1 MSGFYVY
8 SMTKSLIN
16 ILYDQNQKQPQNKQ
30 LIEKR
35 KAVYGISNQYQFQLK
50 TKRLEEQMI
59 QSVLKYLNEV
69 YGKQKKYGFKI
80 IESDSSQDTDRYI
93 ELENGDCVNIVGYN
107 QGNRCLKNNIQSFQ
121 WTQLFYS
128 IYGFF
133 TRVQNIF
140 LCITLLICISLDQE
154 NLPTA
159 YNQSEI
165 VVCLSIPLLLD
176 IFVILFKEANY
187 YSKQRKYDSQI
198 NDSNE
203 CQKLVRFKNAKFQ
216 NQENIEILQKVKW
229 GNLQIGDI
237 IFLKRDDYC
246 PADILILDMWDQ
258 KCTIRTSFI
267 DDQSK
272 DSIKYAPLL
281 TTISKGSS
289 IKGNLLEYRRILSGR
304 IDIKKTN
311 DIYNFRGYLS
321 LKKDPI
327 SEKFGSSNLI
337 QKYSQIKFTDW
348 MVGIVVLCGNDS
360 YSFRK
365 SAFDQKEKIRRNSS
379 FFKRKWDLQSAIQ
392 ILMIC
397 FFSII
402 VIILRISMV
411 CFKSLQ
417 FKGQMIPIAIDFV
430 FTFPLY
436 YSVISTLCFILYT
449 ILSSY
454 LFKMSDINLTQ
465 NTNFNLNFLNSY
477 SEMTLS
483 SHVIFN
489 SFKIQNSKL
498 KNVSTICLKDRYFK
512 MNEENQS
519 NQIIKSNNTIIRA
532 KQSNTKNDMSD
543 EFSLLQSP
551 ISSIQQKQNSI
562 KINLGS
568 NFSNPEGQFQNQ
580 SKRKK
585 SYTNFNQTASSQVD
599 DSPQNSMNG
608 TQPSN
613 GHNAPL
619 STFKKH
625 FAKEKSPLSK
635 IVELDSKSV
644 IPLDNESQKDRDD
657 IQNDIVSKLGS
668 KNDLKSQKSLKKKTI
683 NKADSLI
690 EFDDQ
695 SNFQTF
701 AENFAIEDVPV
712 KKKLDSH
719 ATKRNVSITQLNIT
733 ENNTSYDNT
742 ITAASHRKIFDQ
754 DATFNNISQR
764 GLLNDADLQQQK
776 MLPSVSQNNSPKN
789 KKLMQQQQ
797 MQNSNTPFSNSKNL
811 HDHTE
816 NDALTFMKGSFAP
829 IGIMQ
834 NYSSIV
840 KGRSGSQCD
849 SSLVQ
854 KNSSIKENTQ
864 KNPMLFS
871 FDIVSFQEKDILKKQ
886 DQRSP
891 SKINYHQSLLSNGNN
906 NMSSFGYSPR
916 WKNPSM
922 QNVINVNQNKNVN
935 IKEFQ
940 NDIFQNN
947 TEQSQQVNIELSQSQ
962 QTIQVEGRNHE
973 LKSYSNENLYNHINF
988 KNNHFDIS
996 PNKFKTYQTGQPLQ
1010 KSIIDN
1016 FQEIE
1021 IRSESSYGSDSDSDN
1036 QDIIYQQ
1043 FTQEDNSKNYPL
1055 YEPSYN
1061 NLISKQFNTSAI
1073 EPTEKSF
1080 RKTEENYEILKS
1092 NSPNQRRIS
1101 EHKNSLKVNGVSHDN
1116 KEIESTNKKIV
1127 NGNIENLNL
1136 LSSEIEST
1144 NVNTKVD
1151 KIFDELQN
1159 SNQNNL
1165 HNLQSSQYQE
1175 DNLKNKNGLFLSEQ
1189 KFIRLKKQKSF
1200 TNKENTNIDQN
1211 KENQNEISNFQETQ
1225 DELNPKNLI
1234 FHSGDQANQSKIAL
1248 MRGVTVNPL
1257 IQRFKQ
1263 TNHTTIDDINSA
1275 ESLQKR
1281 LSVSSMLPSSNTI
1294 FQKQPESFR
1303 NLSGMKKSNNPQ
1315 FENQQGFTKSLV
1327 DKNKNAKELLL
1338 AMTVC
1343 HDSKTKGDRLK
1354 MGENVT
1360 HIHFDDDT
1368 QYILDFAKS
1377 HNFNFECSC
1386 FIQDQN
1392 YYIIK
1397 TEEGQEKFQVLQ
1409 RFQSLSNKKLITIV
1423 QNHSDFILYIKDY
1436 ENFFPDYLVNSVSNE
1451 KKQKLENL
1459 IQKIVKQGEKIIFYS
1474 KIILTE
1480 SQVLDL
1486 TNAIRLE
1493 TSQEKI
1499 QLIYKQLIQQKSE
1512 EPSDIQMLGFIGLQ
1526 EESDLLIH
1534 QMIKDLRGFGQ
1545 KIWVLTSDTQQST
1558 LESCYNYS
1566 VLQDNGMELVDF
1578 SSSNFDELFYKTRNH
1593 LQNLKKIL
1601 QKQVKSQNN
1610 NNMGISQSVF
1620 DNNQKDNTPTLTN
1633 VKNEMLTPV
1642 TPNSQNNQKLPI
1654 DRKSTFADLANSSKK
1669 VGLVKMQ
1676 SQQNIP
1682 KKAAQTFLGIEE
1694 STPINISASNN
1705 AQIINNN
1712 QESKEMN
1719 YYVLISGESLN
1730 TIRNNSYLWDHFCLI
1745 AFFANGVVGYEI
1757 TDEQKC
1763 ILGQVITT
1771 RFHKSS
1777 SNVVNI
1783 VSSLNDIESLNFEQI
1798 SVYLR
1803 SQSDKNSENQNQI
1816 ISQHADLNAKDA
1828 LSFLNILTKQSRL
1841 QSEIVEE
1848 TIYLAIHRSYLMS
1861 LAIIVWNIYTC
1872 ACNYP
1877 LFTPYQTIIFHGI
1890 QYMISFFFYL
1900 IRKKRQFNKDN
1911 LKANLPGGYLYNQ
1924 FINLKSQYSRQQLP
1938 ILNLKVIISS
1948 VFDTVFIF
1956 MYFMD
1961 LYNFQNG
1968 MEIDIETL
1976 RCLLQWGISIAS
1988 FCRVFDLYFIRFDKF
2003 TLVYVLLFSAIL
2015 EIQTLIHNGGEVGAA
2030 LFMHTFKKGYILNFL
2045 LFLFFCILKNL
2056 IETTYIRTA
2065 PRAIVGFSKYI
2076 VRQQQQQQ
2084 QQQLQQQKSQKK
2096 KNSIIE
2102 LKSVINSNKT
2112 SKKQLSDNA
2121 ELDNKIQEQ
2130 PINRQEQ
2137 ISPQQKD
2144 NKTIYMG
2151 NNNLLNLQK
2160 SEYTSM
2166 NSISTPPAVSQFDLK
2181 NLTQKINP
2189 AQIIRSIFKDKE
2201 MDIILSQ
2208 MLMQEEINITSTQMQ
2223 KFTLRFQIRE
2233 IERLFIKGWELL
2245 IPNSN
2250 RIFYVIN
2257 FIAFDIAYDVLVLS
2271 KVTNEFSSADGGY
2284 IITYA
2289 ITASTIFIFTALSL
2303 TKYYQKS
2310 NILIFSSTL
2319 VIVRSIKFILL
2330 SIFKQIIIYP
2340 TELIMHIAV
2349 ASSCLRFSHHN
2360 VLIQGLILFFSFIVL
2375 TETNIKQWNLQRFLN
2390 DIGYVYEGSQGYQ
2403 DSIYIVRICFYIS
2416 FFIILA
2422 QFVAT
2427 KYNMIFTIRTNYLSE
2442 HNLFKATLKVKD
2454 ILSILLP
2461 KFIRE
2466 KIETMKQGQYRVAEK
2481 QDEVIIVFCDICNF
2495 DDIIFNEKINT
2506 VKILDKLYRQFDLAC
2521 QQNGLQKIET
2531 VGKTYLAAAGITDV
2545 EKLLKAEGRLQDVS
2559 PAKRALQ
2566 FAFDL
2571 QRIVRSKQ
2579 LYLASNKK
2587 IIIKVGIHLG
2597 PAISG
2602 VIGYHKPQFSLIG
2615 DTVNTTSR
2623 VCSTGLSDHIIIS
2636 KEVYDKVYQLSQ
2648 YKFQQRDVEAK
2659 GKGIM
2664 TTFQVFDK
2672 RHIRNNA
2679 SKKQTL
2685 NFLDD
2690 TAITNN
2696 QNTNPT
2702 LTSNLSSVF
2711 QIGSGIHNFLSSHN
2725 QIHQITLENSSEKNT
2740 QEQSNQI
2747 KKNNSN
2753 KFIPLKSIPESP
2765 NNYSNASQVQLRD
2778 QKLNLVNGDDTNCS
2792 IKQNLVQPLS
2802 DQLIQKST
2810 PSNINLRIKNTS
2822 FGGALE
2828 DLSQKQKTGGSN
2840 QEIGQRRRMLKKSSS
2855 MTVVN
2860 LKPRFKNDSV
2870 QSNQNKISG
2879 SKEENID
2886 EQSSPLA
2893 PSRNEFIRQIE
2904 KDLMQRIELEPVQI
2918 QMKELTLPL
2927 EKIKMHIN
2935 HQDHGGDKSL
2945 ASSRD
2950 EVGNSHS
2957 SHLRLGICSTNSKS
2971 TAEQKQLHTEF
2982 LKQIMKQQIPTII
2995 AWMCVISLYYLIKSG
3010 AIIYFINNKGQLQ
3023 LSQDIQL
3030 NLTIFILL
3038 MPLLFLPLACTFRK
3052 LHNYLSWK
3060 NMRIFIY
3067 GIYFLSLA
3075 FQLIHNI
3082 FLDKFMNEVTK
3093 YNLNIE
3099 KIDKSYQASVNSVT
3113 AVILPSTLIYV
3124 MELQFIFIFFT
3135 TFKALYFM
3143 EKVGAMIVQVVTCFL
3158 YITFKNRFDV
3168 LIIFFVALVGIIHL
3182 RIQYNHMQN
3191 EVRNFNNLK
3200 TLESKKDE
3208 LDSLLKNLLPAHILD
3223 TFLNSM
3229 KKEIPL
3235 ICEELHD
3242 VTLLFA
3248 DIAGFTKYSS
3258 TTDPIVVVNMLRRL
3272 FTDFDDHCLN
3282 QNVYKLY
3289 TIGDCYV
3296 CFGLTNKNERNPA
3309 QEAHNVVRFA
3319 FDMIR
3324 IIENV
3329 RQYTDCNLQMR
3340 IGIHTGKLYG
3350 GIVGTEIVRYDI
3362 YGQDVIIANKMESNG
3377 ESGHVMVSETTKKL
3391 LEDHFPNEFIFDFKE
3406 HVHIKQTNKDIDGFL
3421 IRFNQNTSVYY
3432 DNSPES

>member
-1 MSGFYVY
+1 
-8 SMTKSLIN
+8 
-16 ILYDQNQKQPQNKQ
+16 
-30 LIEKR
+30 
-35 KAVYGISNQYQFQLK
+35 
-50 TKRLEEQMI
+50 MI

-93 ELENGDCVNIVGYN
+93 ELENGDCVNIAGYN
-107 QGNRCLKNNIQSFQ
+107 QANRCLKNNIQSFQ
-121 WTQLFYS
+121 WSQLFYS

-140 LCITLLICISLDQE
+140 LCIAILICTSLDQE

-176 IFVILFKEANY
+176 IFVILLKEANY

-198 NDSNE
+198 NSQNE
-203 CQKLVRFKNAKFQ
+203 CQKLIRFKNAKFQ

-258 KCTIRTSFI
+258 KCTIKTSFI

-311 DIYNFRGYLS
+311 DIIYFRGYMS

-348 MVGIVVLCGNDS
+348 LVGIVVLCGNDS

-365 SAFDQKEKIRRNSS
+365 YAFDQKEKIRRNSS

-411 CFKSLQ
+411 CFKSLE

-436 YSVISTLCFILYT
+436 YSVINTLCFIFYT
-449 ILSSY
+449 FLSSY
-454 LFKMSDINLTQ
+454 LFKMS
-465 NTNFNLNFLNSY
+465 NTNLNQNQNVSLNFLNSY

-483 SHVIFN
+483 SHVILN
-489 SFKIQNSKL
+489 SFKIQNSKVR
-498 KNVSTICLKDRYFK
+498 NVSTVCLKDRYFK
-512 MNEENQS
+512 MNEENYS

-532 KQSNTKNDMSD
+532 KQSNTKNETSD

-551 ISSIQQKQNSI
+551 ISSIQQKQNSN

-568 NFSNPEGQFQNQ
+568 NFSNSDYLFQNQ
-580 SKRKK
+580 NKRKK
-585 SYTNFNQTASSQVD
+585 SYINFNQTASSQVD
-599 DSPQNSMNG
+599 DSPQNNMNS

-619 STFKKH
+619 STFKKN
-625 FAKEKSPLSK
+625 FVKDKSSLSK

-668 KNDLKSQKSLKKKTI
+668 KNELKSQKNIKKMTI
-683 NKADSLI
+683 TKAGSLI

-701 AENFAIEDVPV
+701 AENFDSEDNPV
-712 KKKLDSH
+712 KRKLDTH
-719 ATKRNVSITQLNIT
+719 PTKKNVSITQLNIA
-733 ENNTSYDNT
+733 ENSTSYDHAIKVISN
-742 ITAASHRKIFDQ
+742 RKMIDQ
-754 DATFNNISQR
+754 DGTFNNISQR
-764 GLLNDADLQQQK
+764 GLLDDADLQQHK
-776 MLPSVSQNNSPKN
+776 VLPSVSQNNSPKN
-789 KKLMQQQQ
+789 KKFMQQQSL
-797 MQNSNTPFSNSKNL
+797 QNSNTPFSNSKNL

-816 NDALTFMKGSFAP
+816 NDSLTFMKGSFAP

-834 NYSSIV
+834 NYNSFV
-840 KGRSGSQCD
+840 KARSGSQCD

-854 KNSSIKENTQ
+854 KNSSIKDNTQ

-871 FDIVSFQEKDILKKQ
+871 FDIVSFQDKDIVKKQ
-886 DQRSP
+886 DQKSP
-891 SKINYHQSLLSNGNN
+891 TKIICHQSLLSNATN
-906 NMSSFGYSPR
+906 NMSFYGYSPR
-916 WKNPSM
+916 WKNPSIII
-922 QNVINVNQNKNVN
+922 QNGINVNQNKNVN

-940 NDIFQNN
+940 NDIFQSN

-962 QTIQVEGRNHE
+962 QTIQAEGRNHE
-973 LKSYSNENLYNHINF
+973 LKSYSNENVYSHHHL
-988 KNNHFDIS
+988 KNKHLDIS
-996 PNKFKTYQTGQPLQ
+996 PNNFKTNQTGQPFQ

-1036 QDIIYQQ
+1036 QNIIYQQ
-1043 FTQEDNSKNYPL
+1043 FTHEDNSKNYP
-1055 YEPSYN
+1055 YNEPSFN
-1061 NLISKQFNTSAI
+1061 NLISKQFNSSAI

-1080 RKTEENYEILKS
+1080 RKTEENVDIVRN
-1092 NSPNQRRIS
+1092 NSPQKRRNS
-1101 EHKNSLKVNGVSHDN
+1101 EHKTSLKQRTNGASHDD
-1116 KEIESTNKKIV
+1116 KESQASKQKIV

-1136 LSSEIEST
+1136 LSSEIQST
-1144 NVNTKVD
+1144 NAHTKVD

-1159 SNQNNL
+1159 SNQIPF
-1165 HNLQSSQYQE
+1165 QEIQQSQYQE
-1175 DNLKNKNGLFLSEQ
+1175 DDNKNEFFLSEQ
-1189 KFIRLKKQKSF
+1189 KFVRLKKQKSF
-1200 TNKENTNIDQN
+1200 TNKEAAVIDLNQ
-1211 KENQNEISNFQETQ
+1211 ENQNEVSNFQEIQ
-1225 DELNPKNLI
+1225 DESNPKNLI
-1234 FHSGDQANQSKIAL
+1234 FHSGDQANQSKIAQ

-1263 TNHTTIDDINSA
+1263 TNHTTTDDVNST

-1281 LSVSSMLPSSNTI
+1281 LSVSSMLPFSNTI
-1294 FQKQPESFR
+1294 PQKQTESFR
-1303 NLSGMKKSNNPQ
+1303 NLNGMKKSSNPQ
-1315 FENQQGFTKSLV
+1315 FENQQGFAKSLV

-1343 HDSKTKGDRLK
+1343 HDTKTKGDRLK
-1354 MGENVT
+1354 LGQNIT

-1368 QYILDFAKS
+1368 QFILDFAKN

-1409 RFQSLSNKKLITIV
+1409 RFQSQSNKKLITIL
-1423 QNHSDFILYIKDY
+1423 QNHQEYILYIKDY

-1459 IQKIVKQGEKIIFYS
+1459 IQKIVRQGEKVIFYS

-1486 TNAIRLE
+1486 TNSIRLE

-1499 QLIYKQLIQQKSE
+1499 QIIFQQLIYQKAE
-1512 EPSDIQMLGFIGLQ
+1512 EPSEIQMLGFIGLQ

-1566 VLQDNGMELVDF
+1566 VLKDKGMDVVDF

-1593 LQNLKKIL
+1593 LQNLKKHL
-1601 QKQVKSQNN
+1601 QKEIKSQNN
-1610 NNMGISQSVF
+1610 NNNMAISQSVF
-1620 DNNQKDNTPTLTN
+1620 ENNQKENIPTLSN
-1633 VKNEMLTPV
+1633 VKNEIQTPI
-1642 TPNSQNNQKLPI
+1642 TPNSQNNQKLVI
-1654 DRKSTFADLANSSKK
+1654 EKKSTFADLPNSSKK
-1669 VGLVKMQ
+1669 GGLIKMH

-1682 KKAAQTFLGIEE
+1682 KQTPQTPQAIEE
-1694 STPINISASNN
+1694 IMPFNISVSNN
-1705 AQIINNN
+1705 AYSINNN
-1712 QESKEMN
+1712 QENKEMN

-1745 AFFANGVVGYEI
+1745 AFFASGVVGYEI

-1763 ILGQVITT
+1763 ILGKVITT
-1771 RFHKSS
+1771 RFHKSQQ
-1777 SNVVNI
+1777 NVVNI

-1803 SQSDKNSENQNQI
+1803 SQSDTNTENQNQI
-1816 ISQHADLNAKDA
+1816 VSQHVDLNVKDA

-1848 TIYLAIHRSYLMS
+1848 TIYLSIHRSYLMS
-1861 LAIIVWNIYTC
+1861 LAIIIWNIYTC

-1877 LFTPYQTIIFHGI
+1877 LFTPYQTIIFHGV
-1890 QYMISFFFYL
+1890 QYLVSFMFYL
-1900 IRKKRQFNKDN
+1900 IRKKRKFNKDN
-1911 LKANLPGGYLYNQ
+1911 LNANQGGGYLYNQ
-1924 FINLKSQYSRQQLP
+1924 FIHLKSQYSRQQLP

-1948 VFDTVFIF
+1948 IFDTIFIF
-1956 MYFMD
+1956 MYFTV

-1968 MEIDIETL
+1968 MEMDIETL
-1976 RCLLQWGISIAS
+1976 RCVLQWGINIAS
-1988 FCRVFDLYFIRFDKF
+1988 FCRVFDLHFIRFDKF
-2003 TLVYVLLFSAIL
+2003 SLVYVLLFSAIL
-2015 EIQTLIHNGGEVGAA
+2015 EIQTLINKGGDVGAA
-2030 LFMHTFKKGYILNFL
+2030 LFMHTFKNGYVLNFIM
-2045 LFLFFCILKNL
+2045 FFFFCITKNV
-2056 IETTYIRTA
+2056 IESNFIRTA
-2065 PRAIVGFSKYI
+2065 PRAIVGFSKYL
-2076 VRQQQQQQ
+2076 VNQQQQQQ
-2084 QQQLQQQKSQKK
+2084 QQQKKKK
-2096 KNSIIE
+2096 KNSIIQ
-2102 LKSVINSNKT
+2102 LKSVIISNKMN
-2112 SKKQLSDNA
+2112 KKQLLDNT
-2121 ELDNKIQEQ
+2121 ELDNKTQEQ

-2160 SEYTSM
+2160 SEFTSM
-2166 NSISTPPAVSQFDLK
+2166 NSLSTPPVFSLSNLK
-2181 NLTQKINP
+2181 SLSQKINP
-2189 AQIIRSIFKDKE
+2189 AQVIRSIFKDKE

-2208 MLMQEEINITSTQMQ
+2208 MFMQEEINITSTQMQ
-2223 KFTLRFQIRE
+2223 KFTLRFQFRE
-2233 IERLFIKGWELL
+2233 IEKLFIKGWELL

-2257 FIAFDIAYDVLVLS
+2257 FIAFDIAYEVLVLS
-2271 KVTNEFSSADGGY
+2271 KVTNAFSSADGGY

-2303 TKYYQKS
+2303 TKYYQKK

-2319 VIVRSIKFILL
+2319 VTVRSIKFILL

-2340 TELIMHIAV
+2340 TELIMHIAI

-2375 TETNIKQWNLQRFLN
+2375 TETNIKQWNLQRFL
-2390 DIGYVYEGSQGYQ
+2390 DEIGYMYEGNQGHQ
-2403 DSIYIVRICFYIS
+2403 GSIYIVRICFYIS
-2416 FFIILA
+2416 IFIILA
-2422 QFVAT
+2422 QFVST

-2481 QDEVIIVFCDICNF
+2481 QDEVTIVFCDICNF

-2531 VGKTYLAAAGITDV
+2531 VGKTYLAAAGISDV

-2664 TTFQVFDK
+2664 VTFQVFDK
-2672 RHIRNNA
+2672 RHIRSNA
-2679 SKKQTL
+2679 VKKQTL

-2690 TAITNN
+2690 TVITNN

-2702 LTSNLSSVF
+2702 LTSNQSSVF

-2725 QIHQITLENSSEKNT
+2725 QIHQISLENSSEKNT
-2740 QEQSNQI
+2740 QELSNQI

-2753 KFIPLKSIPESP
+2753 KLIPLKSIPESP
-2765 NNYSNASQVQLRD
+2765 NNHSNASQIQIKD
-2778 QKLNLVNGDDTNCS
+2778 QKISLANGDDTNCS
-2792 IKQNLVQPLS
+2792 IKQNLVHPLS

-2810 PSNINLRIKNTS
+2810 PTNINLRIQNNS

-2828 DLSQKQKTGGSN
+2828 DLKQKQKAGGSN
-2840 QEIGQRRRMLKKSSS
+2840 QEIGQRRRMLKKSNS

-2860 LKPRFKNDSV
+2860 LKPRFKNESL
-2870 QSNQNKISG
+2870 QSNQNKING

-2904 KDLMQRIELEPVQI
+2904 KDLLQRIELEPVQI

-2935 HQDHGGDKSL
+2935 HQDHGGEKSL
-2945 ASSRD
+2945 ANSRD

-2957 SHLRLGICSTNSKS
+2957 SHLRLGICSTSSKS
-2971 TAEQKQLHTEF
+2971 TAEQKQLFSEF
-2982 LKQIMKQQIPTII
+2982 LKQTMKQQIPTII
-2995 AWMCVISLYYLIKSG
+2995 AWMWVITLYYLIKSG
-3010 AIIYFINNKGQLQ
+3010 AIIYFINNKGQLVF
-3023 LSQDIQL
+3023 SQDIQL
-3030 NLTIFILL
+3030 NLTIFLVL

-3067 GIYFLSLA
+3067 VIYFLSLA
-3075 FQLIHNI
+3075 FQLIHSV
-3082 FLDKFMNEVTK
+3082 FLDDFLNEVIK
-3093 YNLNIE
+3093 YNLSLDEIN
-3099 KIDKSYQASVNSVT
+3099 KQYQTSVNSVT

-3135 TFKALYFM
+3135 TFKSLYFM

-3168 LIIFFVALVGIIHL
+3168 LIMFFVFLVGIIHL

-3258 TTDPIVVVNMLRRL
+3258 TTDPIIVVNMLRRL

-3296 CFGLTNKNERNPA
+3296 CFGLTNKNDRNPA

-3319 FDMIR
+3319 FDMIT

-3340 IGIHTGKLYG
+3340 IGVHTGKLYG

-3391 LEDHFPNEFIFDFKE
+3391 LEDNFPNEFIFDFKE

-3421 IRFNQNTSVYY
+3421 ISFNQNTSVYY
-3432 DNSPES
+3432 ENSPES